1 MEPHELTPAIITT
14 LLKEAD
20 MVYFDGRLV
29 ETALQLAE
37 EVKWIQFTGSPVNVH
52 AKLSCLL
59 CRFSGATIL
68 IKLEIKT
75 W

>member
-1 MEPHELTPAIITT
+1 
-14 LLKEAD
+14 

-37 EVKWIQFTGSPVNVH
+37 EVRWIHFTGSPVNVCVE
-52 AKLSCLL
+52 LSCLL
-59 CRFSGATIL
+59 CGLSGATIL
-68 IKLEIKT
+68 ITFEIKT

>member
-29 ETALQLAE
+29 ETALLLAE
-37 EVKWIQFTGSPVNVH
+37 EVRWIHFTGSPVNVS
-52 AKLSCLL
+52 AELSCLL
-59 CRFSGATIL
+59 CGFSGATIL
-68 IKLEIKT
+68 ITFEIKT

>member
-1 MEPHELTPAIITT
+1 
-14 LLKEAD
+14 

-37 EVKWIQFTGSPVNVH
+37 EVKWIQFTGSPVNVR